1 MSYSYSFNAFV
12 QVHFQYN
19 QIFLLPIAIASVL
32 LAYWL
37 YRGFSKRYE
46 TSQWLSSFLGLLR
59 TTVICVIAALVLV
72 PFVRLL
78 QGYTEKPVLAV
89 GFDNSQSLAL
99 VDSAT
104 LRNLEGAV
112 NGMLENL
119 EDKYDVET
127 YLFGE
132 TVAPG
137 DWDLSDKRTNI
148 SDWLGFLSK
157 NYRHGNLGGSV
168 VISDG
173 IFNLGGNP
181 AYSLKQMTAPVFSVA
196 LGDTTAAVD
205 LRVSFVNNNNIAYKG
220 NQFPIKI
227 GVISEKMKGMEYKV
241 NLVHQGKVIASE
253 AVLSRSDD
261 FFSEHTF
268 IVDAETVGIQKYS
281 ISLTEMKGELSTGN
295 NYQQTYVEVIDAD
308 KSILIAYDA
317 PHPDIAALRKSIERN
332 RNYKVD
338 LWWASKKANNY
349 KVPDFD
355 QYHLVMLHNLP
366 SGRGIDWE
374 DELTESQVSTL
385 YFFDNTVQWET
396 LSRQLQGISIT
407 PKSNAANEAYGLV
420 NNEFVGFTLNKA
432 QLEGLSLFPPLRAAF
447 ANVTFGSEHD
457 VLLRQK
463 IGNVATNYPMFAV
476 AQEGTRKTG
485 IFTAIGIWRWFVYD
499 FVENGSHEV
508 VDELMNQSIQYL
520 STKEDKRRLRLAR
533 NKFLFNENEDAV
545 LLASFYDKN
554 YQPALSGVLKATLKD
569 EEGTEYEFGFLQ
581 KGELFE
587 MNAGQMEPGEYT
599 YQIKAALGD
608 DLHYLSGSFTVA
620 QVNVE
625 FMQPKAN
632 HQVLFGI
639 ASQYGGKMY
648 LVDQLA
654 QLEQDLLNNDKA
666 FSLRHE
672 KAEITELI
680 HNKWLFFFILTLLSI
695 EWIIRKYKGAN

>member
-1 MSYSYSFNAFV
+1 M
-12 QVHFQYN
+12 
-19 QIFLLPIAIASVL
+19 
-32 LAYWL
+32 
-37 YRGFSKRYE
+37 
-46 TSQWLSSFLGLLR
+46 
-59 TTVICVIAALVLV
+59 
-72 PFVRLL
+72 
-78 QGYTEKPVLAV
+78 

-99 VDSAT
+99 IDSSQKRAVE
-104 LRNLEGAV
+104 LSV
-112 NGMLENL
+112 NGMLEKL
-119 EDKYDVET
+119 EEKYEVET

-168 VISDG
+168 LISDG

-196 LGDTTAAVD
+196 LGDTTPAID
-205 LRVSFVNNNNIAYKG
+205 LRVSFVDNNNIAYKG
-220 NQFPIKI
+220 NQFPIKV
-227 GVISEKMKGMEYKV
+227 GVISEKMKGKEYQ
-241 NLVHQGKVIASE
+241 LSLRQQGKVLASE
-253 AVLSRSDD
+253 RVQATSDD

-268 IVDAETVGIQKYS
+268 IVDAEQVGIQKYS
-281 ISLTEMKGELSTGN
+281 ISLSEIEGELSTNN

-317 PHPDIAALRKSIERN
+317 PHPDVAALRKSIERN

-338 LWWASKKANNY
+338 LWWASNKANDY
-349 KVPDFD
+349 KVPDFE

-366 SGRGIDWE
+366 SGRGVDWE
-374 DELTESQVSTL
+374 EQLLDSRVSTL
-385 YFFDNTVQWET
+385 YFFDNSVQWPT
-396 LSRQLQGISIT
+396 LSRQLQGISIK
-407 PKSNAANEAYGLV
+407 PKSNATNEAYGLI
-420 NNEFVGFTLNKA
+420 NKDFVGFSLNKVA
-432 QLEGLSLFPPLRAAF
+432 LEELVKFPPLRAAF
-447 ANVTFGSEHD
+447 AEVSFSAEHD

-463 IGNVATNYPMFAV
+463 IGSVATNYPLFAV
-476 AQEGTRKTG
+476 SQDGTRKTG
-485 IFTAIGIWRWFVYD
+485 VFAATGIWRWFVYD
-499 FVENGSHEV
+499 YVENGNHEL
-508 VDELMNQSIQYL
+508 VDELINQSIQYL

-533 NKFLFNENEDAV
+533 NKFLFNENEDVV
-545 LLASFYDKN
+545 LAASFYDKN
-554 YQPALSGVLKATLKD
+554 YQPALNGVLKATLKD
-569 EEGTEYEFGFLQ
+569 ENGTEYEFGFLQ

-587 MNAGQMEPGEYT
+587 MNAGQMEPGEYS
-599 YQIKAALGD
+599 YQIKASLGD

-625 FMQPKAN
+625 LMQPKAN

-639 ASQYGGKMY
+639 ANQYGGKMY
-648 LVDQLA
+648 LTDQLS
-654 QLEQDLLNNDKA
+654 QLEQDLLANDKA

-680 HNKWLFFFILTLLSI
+680 HNKWLFFFILTLLSL